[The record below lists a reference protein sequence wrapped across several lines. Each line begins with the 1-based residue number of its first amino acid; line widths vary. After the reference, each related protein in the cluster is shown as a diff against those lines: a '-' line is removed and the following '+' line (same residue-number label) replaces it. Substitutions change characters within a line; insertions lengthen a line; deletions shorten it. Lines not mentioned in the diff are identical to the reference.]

1 MQSYDKMK
9 KHLFRVKQLADQT
22 VGRAEKTEVLTED
35 LVTTEKRVKLLE
47 QSCGTTCKKLS
58 QMLSYHQGSEKDP
71 EKRLRK
77 LPEWQV
83 SCQLQEN
90 GSLLAD
96 GLGLLANMYQ
106 LCGEGYSGLAK
117 ERMLGEMEV
126 ESQVLMPFSE
136 FLEVDFPNIAKLKK
150 HLNKLTLD
158 MDAVKTRYQSTARQT
173 TQIAPNNMAA
183 HQQKVDQLKLEQEE
197 AQARVEQ
204 SKDNLATELYKLC
217 SRQAEFGRLL
227 VKSVELQREYHTRA
241 LKSLEDLMPKLQ
253 HWEGMFLQKPV
264 YDVLLE
270 DHLKATNREIAEVIE
285 ECVCAILDLGVSEEG
300 LFRIAGSAAKI
311 KKLRAEFDSGTPD
324 LTDYDIHCVCG
335 ALKLYLRILPE
346 PLLTFTHYDEW
357 MNANRLEDPDKRLQA
372 LWTVCNKLPRCNY
385 NNFKYLI
392 KFLAKVA
399 AESDLNKMT
408 PSNIAIVF
416 GPNLIYADNNDGM
429 NVHTSGQQ
437 SLIIETFIS
446 HADWFFPGDIKF
458 RVTPESVREAR
469 KGPVVPLE
477 SPPVDV
483 KGHTRQPSQDSF
495 GNPVESA
502 AKRPSEEG
510 RAKKAPPPVPNRPQ
524 LPDRQKDKSSLERH
538 QQPCAGGD
546 EGAEIS
552 NVSDTKQRPLLLSE
566 PPAGH
571 SQRPFVPAQPDLIQF
586 IDQGVGHDRP
596 PIPERLSPSE
606 RHAPPPPSTS
616 AEESPDHRSPPVWKL
631 QQLGGPPSQAPPA
644 VPQQYRHQ

>member
-524 LPDRQKDKSSLERH
+524 LPDRQKVTLTRSRLCTSRNYGDGNFFSYEKIVIRH
-538 QQPCAGGD
+538 
-546 EGAEIS
+546 
-552 NVSDTKQRPLLLSE
+552 
-566 PPAGH
+566 
-571 SQRPFVPAQPDLIQF
+571 
-586 IDQGVGHDRP
+586 
-596 PIPERLSPSE
+596 
-606 RHAPPPPSTS
+606 
-616 AEESPDHRSPPVWKL
+616 
-631 QQLGGPPSQAPPA
+631 
-644 VPQQYRHQ
+644 